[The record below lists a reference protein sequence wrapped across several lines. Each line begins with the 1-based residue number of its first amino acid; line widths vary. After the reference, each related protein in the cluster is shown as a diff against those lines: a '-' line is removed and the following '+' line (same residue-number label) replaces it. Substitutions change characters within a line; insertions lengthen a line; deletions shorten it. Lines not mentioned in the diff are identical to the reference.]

1 MQEIINYIEDHLNE
15 KIDLDSIADVHHYS
29 KYYIHRQF
37 SHQFGITIHTYIRR
51 RQLTKAAKLLVF
63 SKEPILEI
71 ALKSGYESQQA
82 FTVIFK
88 LMYKKS
94 PAQFRRSRK
103 YYPLQ
108 YRFVFDKKRRNCE
121 WKKSDIHTAKMSD
134 IPSWMKLL
142 RSVVDGYP
150 MLVETEH
157 EEQLRRFIEKKQA
170 LILKDEDMIIG
181 ALAFSV
187 NPCHIEFIAVHPQ
200 YRNCGIQKLL
210 IETLQDLYCP
220 NEDISITTFRKKDPA
235 DTGYRTELK
244 QLGFI
249 ENDLLIELGYPT
261 QRFTL
266 PSRRKEKGKEQI

>member
-37 SHQFGITIHTYIRR
+37 THQFGITIHTYIRR
-51 RQLTKAAKLLVF
+51 RQLTEAAKLLVF

-71 ALKSGYESQQA
+71 ALKSGYESQQS
-82 FTVIFK
+82 FTAIFK

-94 PAQFRRSRK
+94 PAQFRRLHK

-108 YRFVFDKKRRNCE
+108 YRFICDKKQRNRQ
-121 WKKSDIHTAKMSD
+121 WTKNDIHTAKMSD
-134 IPSWMKLL
+134 IPFWMKLL
-142 RSVVDGYP
+142 HLVVDGYP
-150 MLVETEH
+150 MLNETRY

-170 LILKDEDMIIG
+170 LILKEEDMIIG
-181 ALAFSV
+181 AFAFSM
-187 NPCHIEFIAVHPQ
+187 NPYHIEFIAIHPQ
-200 YRNCGIQKLL
+200 YRNCGIQKLF

-235 DTGYRTELK
+235 DTGYRKELE

-261 QRFTL
+261 QRFIL
-266 PSRRKEKGKEQI
+266 PSRRNENGKEQL